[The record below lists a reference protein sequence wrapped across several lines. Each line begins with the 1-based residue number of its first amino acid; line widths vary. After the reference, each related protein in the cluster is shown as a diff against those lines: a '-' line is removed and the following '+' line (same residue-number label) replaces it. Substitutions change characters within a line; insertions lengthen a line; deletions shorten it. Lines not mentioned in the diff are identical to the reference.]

1 MIDQRTEL
9 AADALKE
16 RVRDHWQ
23 RETCGTRY
31 GEAADRLTWFRDIA
45 RARQTLEPY
54 IASFARFEEAAGKR
68 ILEIGVGAGSDFTE
82 WCRYAQHATG
92 IDLTEAAITLTTE
105 RLALEGV
112 PDNRFTLRIAD
123 AEALPFADASF
134 NIVYAWGV
142 LHHTPGT
149 RQAYREI
156 LRVLKPGGVA
166 RTMVYHVP
174 SWTGLML
181 YLMHG
186 LAKGPL
192 LGLRKAIF
200 ERLES
205 PGTKAYTT
213 SEGFDLAR
221 NRRLREHP
229 SRNQTGAG
237 RPVGDQ
243 TEREISGRGG
253 AHHLEAVPAR
263 VGSLAGRPLRSL
275 LADRRPQ
282 AASPSWITPS
292 ATTSAM
298 TTWSLHD

>member
-1 MIDQRTEL
+1 MVDQRTEL

-45 RARQTLEPY
+45 RARRTLEPY
-54 IASFARFEEAAGKR
+54 IGSFARFEEAAGKR
-68 ILEIGVGAGSDFTE
+68 ILEIGVGAGSDFIE
-82 WCRYAQHATG
+82 WCRHAEHATA
-92 IDLTEAAITLTTE
+92 IDLTEAAIALTAE

-112 PDNRFTLRIAD
+112 PASRIHVETRGRGGVA
-123 AEALPFADASF
+123 FRRR
-134 NIVYAWGV
+134 IVQHRLFVGGAA
-142 LHHTPGT
+142 HTPGT

-186 LAKGPL
+186 PAKGRPL

-200 ERLES
+200 EHLES

-213 SEGFDLAR
+213 SEGFDLAQVGGFENIR
-221 NRRLREHP
+221 VETKLGPGDLLEIKPSAKYQGAAARIIWKLYPRALVRLLGNRF
-229 SRNQTGAG
+229 GAYLLIEG
-237 RPVGDQ
+237 RK
-243 TEREISGRGG
+243 
-253 AHHLEAVPAR
+253 
-263 VGSLAGRPLRSL
+263 PLR
-275 LADRRPQ
+275 Q
-282 AASPSWITPS
+282 VG
-292 ATTSAM
+292 
-298 TTWSLHD
+298 

>member
-1 MIDQRTEL
+1 MVDQRTEL

-82 WCRYAQHATG
+82 WCRHAEHATG

-112 PDNRFTLRIAD
+112 PASRFTLRIAD

-134 NIVYAWGV
+134 DIVYSWGV

-186 LAKGPL
+186 LAKGRPL

-205 PGTKAYTT
+205 PGTKAYTA
-213 SEGFDLAR
+213 SEGFDLAQVGGFENIR
-221 NRRLREHP
+221 VETKLGPGDLLEIKPSAKYQGAAARIIWKLYPRALVRLLGDRF
-229 SRNQTGAG
+229 GAYLLIEG
-237 RPVGDQ
+237 RK
-243 TEREISGRGG
+243 
-253 AHHLEAVPAR
+253 
-263 VGSLAGRPLRSL
+263 PLR
-275 LADRRPQ
+275 Q
-282 AASPSWITPS
+282 VG
-292 ATTSAM
+292 
-298 TTWSLHD
+298 